1 MTVRASSSGSG
12 ISVQIV
18 LGELASRLAKI
29 HETIKAFEEDT
40 LDALESKSS
49 KQLNSAT
56 YQEFDRALQMQGDI
70 VSVLH
75 FLSGANTN
83 ECVVDLVELNCSVK
97 LESSFFYADG
107 NMSSNSDD
115 RRLDHASSKP
125 VEVF

>member
-1 MTVRASSSGSG
+1 MTVRASSSASG

-70 VSVLH
+70 VSALH
-75 FLSGANTN
+75 FLSGANSN
-83 ECVVDLVELNCSVK
+83 ECFVDLVELNRSVK
-97 LESSFFYADG
+97 LESSFFYVDG
-107 NMSSNSDD
+107 SMSPNSGD

>member
-12 ISVQIV
+12 ISVRIV
-18 LGELASRLAKI
+18 LGELASRLVKI
-29 HETIKAFEEDT
+29 HETIKVFEEDT

-49 KQLNSAT
+49 KQLNSTT

-70 VSVLH
+70 VSALH

-83 ECVVDLVELNCSVK
+83 ECVVDLVELNRSVK

-107 NMSSNSDD
+107 GMSSNSDD
-115 RRLDHASSKP
+115 RRLEHASSKP